1 MTERFEWLAEPLAPE
16 VCAALDRLA
25 RAPDVERVVV
35 LPDVHLAS
43 EVCVGTVI
51 ATTRSL
57 YPAAVGGDI
66 GCGMAAIATT
76 AHREALSDERAAARV
91 LAGLEAR
98 VPILRHAGGGRAAP
112 PLPPSLEG
120 RTLSHAALETER
132 RREARAQ
139 LGTLG
144 RGNHFIEVQADDEDR
159 LWLMVHSGSRG
170 LGQAI
175 RAHHERN
182 AEPTRGGLLRL
193 DAESS
198 AGRAYLADMAWALD
212 YAHENRSR
220 LVRAAAEVAAEALG
234 ADVVEASLVS
244 CHHNFV
250 ACECHGGRDL
260 WVHRKGAIRAN
271 PGEPGLIPGSMGTA
285 SYHVEGRGEERSL
298 CSSSHGAGR
307 RLARGEAFRTIRVR
321 EVARQLQGVFY
332 DHRLTAKLRDEAPG
346 AYKDID
352 AVLRAQRE
360 LTKVR
365 RRLRPVLGF
374 KGV

>member
-1 MTERFEWLAEPLAPE
+1 MTTRADWLVEPLPRD
-16 VCAALDRLA
+16 VRAALERLA
-25 RAPDVERVVV
+25 RAPDVQHIVV
-35 LPDVHLAS
+35 LPDVHLAQD
-43 EVCVGTVI
+43 VCVGTVV
-51 ATTRSL
+51 ATERSL

-76 AHREALSDERAAARV
+76 ARATDLVAEREAARV
-91 LAGLEAR
+91 LAGFEAR
-98 VPILRHAGGGRAAP
+98 IPILRHRDLAPALPSTLDARA
-112 PLPPSLEG
+112 
-120 RTLSHAALETER
+120 LSHAALEAER

-144 RGNHFIEVQADDEDR
+144 RGNHFIEVQADDDDR

-170 LGQAI
+170 MGQAI
-175 RAHHERN
+175 RAHHERA
-182 AEPTRGGLLRL
+182 AERTRGGLLRL
-193 DAESS
+193 DAESP
-198 AGRAYLADMAWALD
+198 AGQAYLADMAWALD
-212 YAHENRSR
+212 YAAENRR
-220 LVRAAAEVAAEALG
+220 VLVRAAAEVLAEELD
-234 ADVVEASLVS
+234 ADVETASLVC

-250 ACECHGGRDL
+250 ACECHRGASL
-260 WVHRKGAIRAN
+260 WVHRKGAIRAS

-285 SYHVEGRGEERSL
+285 SYHVEGRGEPRSL

-307 RLARGEAFRTIRVR
+307 RLARGEAFRAIPTR
-321 EVARQLQGVFY
+321 EVARQLRGVFY

-352 AVLRAQRE
+352 AVLRAQRD